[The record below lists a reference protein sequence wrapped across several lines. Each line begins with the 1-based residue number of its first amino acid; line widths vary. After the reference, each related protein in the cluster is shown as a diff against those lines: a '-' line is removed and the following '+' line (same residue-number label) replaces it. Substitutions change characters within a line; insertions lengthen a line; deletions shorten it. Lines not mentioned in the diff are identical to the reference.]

1 MPEGVVQSVGKLWQ
15 QRAAHFSHSKPKTY
29 LTWDTA
35 GRLLLRIL
43 GVKKYYILLPI
54 LSFANFETTLVIYHM
69 VQKQNLIVH
78 MYIII
83 PRMYTN

>member
-1 MPEGVVQSVGKLWQ
+1 MA
-15 QRAAHFSHSKPKTY
+15 AAHFSHSKPKTF

-54 LSFANFETTLVIYHM
+54 LSFANFETTTLVIYHM

-78 MYIII
+78 MYIIN